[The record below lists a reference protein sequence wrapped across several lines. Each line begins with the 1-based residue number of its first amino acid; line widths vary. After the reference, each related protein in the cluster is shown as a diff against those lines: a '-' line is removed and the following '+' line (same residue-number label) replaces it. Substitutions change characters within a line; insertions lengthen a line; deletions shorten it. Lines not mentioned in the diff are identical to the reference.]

1 MQCTIVAAKFQ
12 AVGNQTC
19 LTKVLNASTLSLVLR
34 QGHGI
39 CRMDHNPNGLTKSE
53 PSRDLPPHGAALV
66 ERCSG
71 HAGLLVWR

>member
-12 AVGNQTC
+12 TVIS
-19 LTKVLNASTLSLVLR
+19 LTGPMGVLNAATLSLVLR

-39 CRMDHNPNGLTKSE
+39 CRMDHDPDGLTKPE
-53 PSRDLPPHGAALV
+53 PFRDLPPHGAALV